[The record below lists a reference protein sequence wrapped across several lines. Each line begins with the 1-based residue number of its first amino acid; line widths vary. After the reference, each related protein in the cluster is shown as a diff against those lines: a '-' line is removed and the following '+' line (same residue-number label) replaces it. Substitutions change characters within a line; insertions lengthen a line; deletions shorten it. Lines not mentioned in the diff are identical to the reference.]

1 MYINDMI
8 ASFLCQSLKPNLLD
22 SSIILKFKR
31 QGIYYAFEKNV
42 PCNINDIFWLDE
54 RQIPLSFWWLMP
66 KNVENSRGK
75 THFQPATW

>member
-1 MYINDMI
+1 M
-8 ASFLCQSLKPNLLD
+8 P
-22 SSIILKFKR
+22 KFKTQFTR
-31 QGIYYAFEKNV
+31 FLNYFEIQTSRDLLRFWKNV

-75 THFQPATW
+75 THFQPAAT